1 MGGLDAASSLLVKI
15 FKCRLH
21 LKPLMI
27 HSHMFTHKQ
36 SVRGGQAAQAQKSAA
51 KNLARK
57 AELAVLA
64 AERGGFA
71 KINFHSNDT
80 LMVASGELIGR
91 EFFADTKPEAIF
103 NDGSFVGG
111 SPWFL

>member
-1 MGGLDAASSLLVKI
+1 
-15 FKCRLH
+15 
-21 LKPLMI
+21 
-27 HSHMFTHKQ
+27 MFTRKQ
-36 SVRGGQAAQAQKSAA
+36 SIRGGHAAQSQKSAA

-57 AELAVLA
+57 AELAALA

-71 KINFHSNDT
+71 QINFCSSDT
-80 LMVASGELIGR
+80 LMVASGTLTGR

-111 SPWFL
+111 APWFL